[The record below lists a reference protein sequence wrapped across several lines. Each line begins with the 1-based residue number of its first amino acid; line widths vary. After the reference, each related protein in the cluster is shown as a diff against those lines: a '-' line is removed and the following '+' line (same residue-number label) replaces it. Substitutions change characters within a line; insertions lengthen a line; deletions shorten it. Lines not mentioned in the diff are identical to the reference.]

1 MPAGVRLATEYDKSI
16 VVPRRARRR
25 PNKIARNWSAPG
37 QRDDLMLSTEKDPG
51 ASVVIA
57 IPVTG
62 GRLCTHFGHCEQ
74 FALFEADTT
83 NRQILGSRLADPP
96 PHQPGLLPRWLH
108 DEGANVVIAGGMG
121 RRAQDIFN
129 EQGIRVVVGAS
140 GDHPESV
147 AQAYLDGNLNLAE
160 NPCDH

>member
-1 MPAGVRLATEYDKSI
+1 
-16 VVPRRARRR
+16 
-25 PNKIARNWSAPG
+25 
-37 QRDDLMLSTEKDPG
+37 MLSTEEDPG
-51 ASVVIA
+51 ANVVIA

-74 FALFEADTT
+74 FALFEADTV
-83 NRQILGSRLADPP
+83 NRQILGSRRADPP

-147 AQAYLDGNLNLAE
+147 VQAYLDGNLNLAE

>member
-1 MPAGVRLATEYDKSI
+1 MFAGAHPATEYYKSI
-16 VVPRRARRR
+16 VMPREVRRR
-25 PNKIARNWSAPG
+25 SNTTARNWSALS
-37 QRDDLMLSTEKDPG
+37 QKDDLMLSTEKEPG
-51 ASVVIA
+51 TSVAIA

-62 GRLCTHFGHCEQ
+62 GRLCTHFGHCER
-74 FALFEADTT
+74 FAIFEADTA
-83 NRQILGSRLADPP
+83 NRQILGSRLVDPP

-108 DEGANVVIAGGMG
+108 DEGANVVIAGGLG

-140 GDHPESV
+140 DDDPESIV
-147 AQAYLDGNLNLAE
+147 QAYLDGNLNLAE